1 MIKAMFE
8 KNAMV
13 TVIQSAT
20 LNNRLTPTDYYLIV
34 FKIRDI

>member
-1 MIKAMFE
+1 MIKAKFE

-13 TVIQSAT
+13 IQSPT